1 MYIYIVYIYIYIIHF
16 FGFYIQKKTY
26 TCIRVCLKDSIPLLF
41 LPWKMTMMETGCH
54 MIWDAPHIGTHFWCA
69 EMRLDFF
76 LGPNLTMFKHF
87 DGDPIQLMFLILEEL
102 NGSSKRGVH
111 PKEAVRVDAMD
122 FFRSVCSMSVD
133 TFLLN
138 FLGHMSMIFSSPSIS
153 IKVLVKSS

>member
-1 MYIYIVYIYIYIIHF
+1 MYIYIVYIYIHNTFLWVLYTEKSIYLYKSLPEGFDPIAF
-16 FGFYIQKKTY
+16 FALEDDHDGNWMSYDLGCTSYCNSFL
-26 TCIRVCLKDSIPLLF
+26 VCGN
-41 LPWKMTMMETGCH
+41 E
-54 MIWDAPHIGTHFWCA
+54 A
-69 EMRLDFF
+69 RFF
-76 LGPNLTMFKHF
+76 LGPNLTIFKHF

-102 NGSSKRGVH
+102 SSSKRGVH
-111 PKEAVRVDAMD
+111 PKEALRVDAMD